1 MQRSYLTFDVPP
13 PPPLKERNEKMYKSQ
28 SLSKTIT
35 FLVLIVLLI
44 VTGLF
49 LFFNFIKLK
58 EDVIEWNLEQM
69 HTMVLTYSEILDGDS
84 IELDFIRR
92 EKNINYN
99 RWSDISDSLLKKMGM
114 KYIYVM
120 NARYGDSIELYLEGR
135 HHNGKSN
142 FLRKLPTTDFDVDI
156 IRKLNN
162 KSEVFVSKTGYYPDY
177 GGWLAYCYVA
187 IENSKGE
194 VVAFVGA
201 DKEMSDINDNIKKTG
216 TKLLVTGIL
225 FLVVVLVLITFLIKK
240 ILISPIAK
248 IIKAAD
254 NFHLLQ
260 NVSFEN
266 LDLTYISEYDA
277 LIKSF
282 RKMEQK
288 INYAI
293 TRSFTDELTKLHN
306 RYFFTLSLENIL
318 KPVSEEKQI
327 AFLIIDLDSFKLIND
342 TYGHEKG
349 DFVLKNTGIILK
361 HVFGDLPGVVA
372 RLGGDEFAVC
382 LDNIKDVQFVE
393 DKCKLLKEELSQIT
407 YAEDKTGVGVSIG
420 VIITKFSEVAPAY
433 TEIFSAADNNLYK
446 VKARGKNGYLVSE
459 I

>member
-1 MQRSYLTFDVPP
+1 MHKSRSLAGAVI
-13 PPPLKERNEKMYKSQ
+13 L
-28 SLSKTIT
+28 
-35 FLVLIVLLI
+35 LVLIVLL
-44 VTGLF
+44 VSTGLF
-49 LFFNFIKLK
+49 LFFNFTKLK
-58 EDVIEWNLEQM
+58 EDVTEWNLEQM
-69 HTMVLTYSEILDGDS
+69 HTLVLAYSEILDGDS
-84 IELDFIRR
+84 IELDFQRG
-92 EKNINYN
+92 EKNIYYN
-99 RWSDISDSLLKKMGM
+99 KWSDISDSLLKKMGM
-114 KYIYVM
+114 KYVYVM
-120 NARYGDSIELYLEGR
+120 NAHYDDSIEVYLEGR
-135 HHNGKSN
+135 HRNGKSN
-142 FLRKLPTTDFDVDI
+142 FLRKLPIADFDVDI
-156 IRKLNN
+156 IKKLNN
-162 KSEVFVSKTGYYPDY
+162 KSEVSVSKIDYYPDY
-177 GGWLAYCYVA
+177 GGWLAYCYVS

-201 DKEMSDINDNIKKTG
+201 DKEVSDINNNIKKTG
-216 TKLLVTGIL
+216 GKLLITTVF

-240 ILISPIAK
+240 ILISPITK

-254 NFHLLQ
+254 NFHLLK

-318 KPVSEEKQI
+318 RPVREEKKI
-327 AFLIIDLDSFKLIND
+327 AFLIIDLDFFKLIND
-342 TYGHEKG
+342 TYGHDKG

-361 HVFGDLPGVVA
+361 QVFGNLPGVVV

-382 LDNIKDVQFVE
+382 LDNIEDRQFVE

-407 YAEDKTGVGVSIG
+407 YAEGKTGVNVSIG
-420 VIITKFSEVAPAY
+420 VVITKFSKVAPVY

-446 VKARGKNGYLVSE
+446 VKARGKNGYLISE